1 MFDSLNKRPYVAI
14 KRDHSTHHYPAS
26 SNQYIN
32 KMVKKSLKVGIAALA
47 VFAIA
52 LGIGVGVSEKNK
64 RSRAAS
70 SSLATGLS
78 EYEAYESIACID
90 AIDTAN
96 GKSGKS
102 GPTAPS
108 EGKSGKSGPTA
119 PSAGKSGKSGND
131 PFRRMLIVPGT
142 EDYKQKPVN
151 RRLTG
156 KSDKGPTSKAA
167 KVIYWFFISLLY
179 QDFHVLT
186 SFELCLSIHR
196 VVTQLSTVR
205 VTNVVQERVASL
217 IPES

>member
-1 MFDSLNKRPYVAI
+1 MFDSLIKRPYVAI

-26 SNQYIN
+26 SNHYIT

-52 LGIGVGVSEKNK
+52 LGIGVGISEKNK
-64 RSRAAS
+64 RSRSAS

-78 EYEAYESIACID
+78 EYEAYESIDCID
-90 AIDTAN
+90 TIDTAN

-108 EGKSGKSGPTA
+108 EGKSGKSGPTS
-119 PSAGKSGKSGND
+119 PSEGKSGKSGSD

-142 EDYKQKPVN
+142 EDYQRRPV

-167 KVIYWFFISLLY
+167 KVSLSHSLPSLLY
-179 QDFHVLT
+179 QDFYV
-186 SFELCLSIHR
+186 SNNIERCISIHR
-196 VVTQLSTVR
+196 VVLVTIVR

-217 IPES
+217 ILES